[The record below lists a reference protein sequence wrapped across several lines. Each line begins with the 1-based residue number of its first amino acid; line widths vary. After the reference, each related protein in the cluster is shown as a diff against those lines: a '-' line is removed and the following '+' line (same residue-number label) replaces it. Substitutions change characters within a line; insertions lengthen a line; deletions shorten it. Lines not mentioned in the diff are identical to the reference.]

1 MHHLGKF
8 TCRSICIIG
17 MVFASIFLIAQ
28 NAPFHGGFEKGDTE
42 IFSSLL
48 VCNISCIKEY
58 LAMEIPVQPTL

>member
-1 MHHLGKF
+1 
-8 TCRSICIIG
+8 

-28 NAPFHGGFEKGDTE
+28 NAPFHGGFEKEDTE